1 MEIVSAEYKF
11 INFEL
16 EFKLS
21 NADQSIMQTTMGGL
35 RMDIA
40 YDFVECCIRFK
51 CNG

>member
-21 NADQSIMQTTMGGL
+21 NADQSMQTTMGGL